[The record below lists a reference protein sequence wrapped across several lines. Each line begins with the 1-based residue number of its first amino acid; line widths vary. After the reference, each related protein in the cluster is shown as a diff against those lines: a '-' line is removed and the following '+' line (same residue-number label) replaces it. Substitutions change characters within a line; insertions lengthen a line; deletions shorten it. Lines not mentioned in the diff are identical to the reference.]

1 MRRAGFKP
9 AGADANAEIETTPV
23 RPSRVHPW
31 AVAGVTVVASIAV
44 YLAVARL
51 DARPPR
57 SMTGVRLQGDGVSPV
72 ELPEFV
78 GTEWVGRSVAVTA
91 VERTVLPADT
101 GYSRRNYVSIG
112 DTGRQVFVSI
122 VLSGRDR
129 TSIHRPE
136 LCLVGQGW
144 TIAGRLRHEFLAS
157 GEVVPVTLLRIEHA
171 MVDPRLGP
179 GVVHSLLAYWFV
191 GGDALEPTHA
201 GMQLRDAYDR
211 LRYLRADR
219 WAYVVVQTVVLHG
232 DEAEALAHMQEVLG
246 GVWPVI
252 RSARVGSK

>member
-1 MRRAGFKP
+1 VVLA
-9 AGADANAEIETTPV
+9 
-23 RPSRVHPW
+23 
-31 AVAGVTVVASIAV
+31 VTVVAAFGV
-44 YLAVARL
+44 CLAAARL
-51 DARPPR
+51 DARPPQ
-57 SMTGVRLQGDGVSPV
+57 SLAGVRLQADGVSPAQ
-72 ELPEFV
+72 LPEFV
-78 GTEWVGRSVAVTA
+78 GTEWVGRSVAVTE

-101 GYSRRNYVSIG
+101 GYARRNYVSIG
-112 DTGRQVFVSI
+112 DTGRQVFVSV

-144 TIAGRLRHEFLAS
+144 TIAGRLRHEFLAG
-157 GEVVPVTLLRIEHA
+157 GEVLPVTLLRVEHA
-171 MVDPRLGP
+171 VVDPRTG
-179 GVVHSLLAYWFV
+179 GAGAVRSLLAYWFV

-219 WAYVVVQTVVLHG
+219 WAYVVVQTGVLHG
-232 DEAEALAHMQEVLG
+232 DEAEALARLQEVLG

-252 RSARVGSK
+252 RSGRVGSKLPQSAALK